1 MLITNCCKV
10 LWNKLPEG
18 IAALFLIQIFS
29 TFSFSV
35 LYSTLVL
42 YMTGGLALS
51 ASMANS
57 IMGVFVAFNF
67 ALHLVGGYLGGRFF
81 SYRALFCIGMIAQI
95 IGCTIL
101 ATVDSQFLYYGL
113 AAFLTGSGLHV
124 TCLNC
129 MLTQRF
135 SPEDTRREGA
145 FLYNYAGMNIGFFVG
160 FTLSGYFQL
169 SHNYRSLFLWAS
181 VGNLI
186 AILVCL
192 GFWRS
197 LKDTNTSW
205 NKMNK
210 NKQAQSFV
218 IGLFGIAC
226 MSIVLSQFLLYAN
239 FANQLIL
246 LTGFVILFVIYKL
259 AHQQPTQDARDK
271 IIAFAVL
278 MIVGTVFWTLY
289 QIGPMGL
296 TQFINHNVQRNWL
309 TMTIPP
315 QWFQN
320 INTICIVAG
329 GPLFSFIFSRIRAKG
344 GQINIPVQFA
354 CSLFLIGVAFII
366 LPVGILNADS
376 NGLVPPVWIIASFI
390 LQSAGE
396 LLISPIGY
404 AMIGALAPT
413 SLQGIMMGMWM
424 FSTGVGATLSSYS
437 SNWMTMGQDT
447 TNPLLTNGGYSMVFF
462 YLGLTAVAAGF
473 GLFLLSSI
481 IKRWMAGGN
490 SGNKNSFIHDQKS
503 VMHS

>member
-1 MLITNCCKV
+1 MLATNCCKV

-18 IAALFLIQIFS
+18 VFALFLIQIFS

-42 YMTGGLALS
+42 YMTGALS
-51 ASMANS
+51 LTAIMANS

-67 ALHLVGGYLGGRFF
+67 ALHLMGGYLGGRFF
-81 SYRALFCIGMIAQI
+81 TYRALFCIGMIAQI
-95 IGCTIL
+95 VGCTLL

-145 FLYNYAGMNIGFFVG
+145 FLYNYAGMNIGFFAG

-169 SHNYRSLFLWAS
+169 LHNYRSLFLWAS
-181 VGNLI
+181 IGNLI
-186 AILVCL
+186 ALFVSL
-192 GFWRS
+192 YFWRS
-197 LKDTNTSW
+197 LKDMNTSYV
-205 NKMNK
+205 NMDK
-210 NKQAQSFV
+210 NKQSKFFV
-218 IGLFGIAC
+218 TGLLVIV
-226 MSIVLSQFLLYAN
+226 SISVLLSQFLFYAN

-246 LTGFVILFVIYKL
+246 ITGILILFVIYKL
-259 AHQQPTQDARDK
+259 AIQQPTQDARDK

-296 TQFINHNVQRNWL
+296 TQFINHNVQRNWAGII
-309 TMTIPP
+309 IPP

-320 INTICIVAG
+320 INTISIVVG
-329 GPLFSFIFSRIRAKG
+329 GPLFSFVFSKIRARG
-344 GQINIPVQFA
+344 GQINIPVQFSF
-354 CSLFLIGVAFII
+354 SLFLIGLAFIL
-366 LPVGILNADS
+366 LPVGILNADN
-376 NGLVPPVWIIASFI
+376 NGLVAPEWIIASFV

-404 AMIGALAPT
+404 AMIGALAPA

-437 SNWMTMGQDT
+437 SNWMTMGQVSTDPLS
-447 TNPLLTNGGYSMVFF
+447 TNSGYSHVFLW
-462 YLGLTAVAAGF
+462 LGLIAIITGF
-473 GLFLLSSI
+473 GLYLLSAI
-481 IKRWMAGGN
+481 IQRWMSGRKTN
-490 SGNKNSFIHDQKS
+490 SHPDVFPS
-503 VMHS
+503 VMHG

>member
-1 MLITNCCKV
+1 MLTTDCCKV

-18 IAALFLIQIFS
+18 VVALFLIQIFS

-42 YMTGGLALS
+42 YMTGALALT

-57 IMGVFVAFNF
+57 TMGVFVAFNF
-67 ALHLVGGYLGGRFF
+67 ALHLLGGYLGGRFF

-95 IGCTIL
+95 IGCSLL
-101 ATVDSQFLYYGL
+101 ATVNPQLLYYGL

-145 FLYNYAGMNIGFFVG
+145 FLYNYAGMNIGFFAG

-169 SHNYRSLFLWAS
+169 LHNYRSLFLWAS
-181 VGNLI
+181 IGNLI
-186 AILVCL
+186 ALLVSLC
-192 GFWRS
+192 FWRS
-197 LKDTNTSW
+197 LKDMNTTYIT
-205 NKMNK
+205 MNK
-210 NKQAQSFV
+210 NKQTKSFV
-218 IGLFGIAC
+218 IGLLAIA
-226 MSIVLSQFLLYAN
+226 SISVVLSQFLFYAN
-239 FANQLIL
+239 FSNQLIL
-246 LTGFVILFVIYKL
+246 ITGLGILFVIYKL
-259 AHQQPTQDARDK
+259 AMQQPTQDARDK

-278 MIVGTVFWTLY
+278 MVVGTVFWTLY
-289 QIGPMGL
+289 QIGPMGM
-296 TQFINHNVQRNWL
+296 TQFINHNVQRNWSGL
-309 TMTIPP
+309 TIPP

-320 INTICIVAG
+320 INTICIVVG
-329 GPLFSFIFSRIRAKG
+329 GPLFSFIFSRVRAKG
-344 GQINIPVQFA
+344 GQINIPVQFSF
-354 CSLFLIGVAFII
+354 SLFLIGMAFVL

-376 NGLVPPVWIIASFI
+376 NGLVAPEWIIASFV

-437 SNWMTMGQDT
+437 SNWMTMGQDSS
-447 TNPLLTNGGYSMVFF
+447 NPLLTNGGYSQVFL
-462 YLGLTAVAAGF
+462 YLGLTAIIAGF
-473 GLFLLSSI
+473 GLSLLSSI
-481 IKRWMAGGN
+481 IKRWMTGGQVSN
-490 SGNKNSFIHDQKS
+490 QPDVALKS
-503 VMHS
+503 VCL